1 MDKIN
6 FIEKVGDTD
15 FIDVEGVIYG
25 IQDISDKYDST
36 SEESKILTIEE
47 KLKEF
52 RKIIPSYEAFKNI
65 VKEKDG
71 FIRIEEM
78 LHIIL
83 LDITKPV
90 FGECYYL
97 ERIVVDPKYE
107 NAGIGSIIY
116 SYIERMVKEHGFK
129 CILIFATGTWQIIN
143 FYKKQGF
150 VPTEELD
157 ARHIVPLLEK
167 LNDRNLAITND
178 KGKRYM
184 MPMIKNF
191 PQNLSIVSPINQ
203 YTHDK
208 GFITRDQIQI
218 KNISLLISELI
229 VQATNNLKCSPF
241 DINRGSCM
249 HVAEYVH
256 ERIPTEFG
264 VQILSTI
271 KLDPK
276 FRKILPGHEWIY
288 YNGRH
293 YDAERPYGVNNFM
306 DLPIFSYYKE
316 DLSHYYKM

>member
-6 FIEKVGDTD
+6 FVEKIGDTD
-15 FIDVEGVIYG
+15 YIEVGSVIYG
-25 IQDISDKYDST
+25 IQDISDKDKRSN
-36 SEESKILTIEE
+36 EKSKILTKEE

-78 LHIIL
+78 LHIVL

-90 FGECYYL
+90 FSECYYL
-97 ERIVVDPKYE
+97 ERIVIDPKYE
-107 NAGIGSIIY
+107 NSGIGSIIY
-116 SYIERMVKEHGFK
+116 SYIERMVKESGFK

-150 VPTEELD
+150 LPTEELD
-157 ARHIVPLLEK
+157 KKYIVPLLEK

-191 PQNLSIVSPINQ
+191 LVSSVNQ
-203 YTHDK
+203 YGQNNMT
-208 GFITRDQIQI
+208 IDQIQI

-229 VQATNNLKCSPF
+229 VQATNNLHCSPF

-249 HVAEYVH
+249 HIAEYVH
-256 ERIPTEFG
+256 ERIPEDFG
-264 VQILSTI
+264 VQILST
-271 KLDPK
+271 KNLDPK

-288 YNGRH
+288 HNGRH
-293 YDAERPYGVNNFM
+293 YDAERPYGVNNFI